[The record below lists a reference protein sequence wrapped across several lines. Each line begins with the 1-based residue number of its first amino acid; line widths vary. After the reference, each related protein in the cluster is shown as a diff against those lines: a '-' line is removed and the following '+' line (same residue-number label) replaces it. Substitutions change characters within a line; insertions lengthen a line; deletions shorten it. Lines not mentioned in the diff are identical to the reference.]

1 MKNIVTNKIKL
12 LKDIKP
18 APDWLK
24 SQRNNLL
31 LEISESGQQAKKA
44 WSLPGF
50 LFTQSAFKPVAA
62 FCLLLLL
69 VFGGG
74 FFVVQ
79 GAKGSLPGDLLY
91 PVKITLE
98 NAKMKI
104 SAQTSKPELE
114 AEFVGNRMEELS
126 QIIEE
131 VDDPIEKKKKVVK
144 AVDKLQAQVVS
155 VKARLDKVK
164 IDEPEKAAEVT
175 DRVNEKLTETK
186 KAVEKISDALAIILD
201 NKEKTREITLQI
213 DIVEFIEPPIVEL
226 EEFLDEEE
234 PAPMNEASESFENL
248 EDEESH

>member
-1 MKNIVTNKIKL
+1 MKNTITNKIKL

-18 APDWLK
+18 DPDWLK

-31 LEISESGQQAKKA
+31 LEISGSGQQAKRA

-69 VFGGG
+69 VFSSG
-74 FFVVQ
+74 FLVVQ

-114 AEFVGNRMEELS
+114 AGFVNNRADELS
-126 QIIEE
+126 QIINKVE
-131 VDDPIEKKKKVVK
+131 DPIEKKKNVVK
-144 AVDKLQAQVVS
+144 AVDKLQAQIVS
-155 VKARLDKVK
+155 VKTHLDQVK
-164 IDEPEKAAEVT
+164 IAEPEKTAEVT
-175 DRVNEKLTETK
+175 DKVNEKLTEAK
-186 KAVEKISDALAIILD
+186 KAVEEIGDALAVILD
-201 NKEKTREITLQI
+201 DKEKAREITGQME
-213 DIVEFIEPPIVEL
+213 IVEWKEPLIIEFEDKASESFENL
-226 EEFLDEEE
+226 EDK
-234 PAPMNEASESFENL
+234 ASESFENL